1 METKT
6 VLEESMDID
15 RFKEFIRTLSYR
27 EFLTAFTLSIF
38 TICLQYIRYFYWEV
52 ELIKSMNNF
61 GFNFLVF
68 STIIMLNHVFY
79 KLEHKRSNS
88 YYIRTLIDFTFL
100 IIYVVLRHY
109 LFHEISINWTSIII
123 GFFYILLLEM
133 VFSTLKL
140 LKCKFI

>member
-1 METKT
+1 
-6 VLEESMDID
+6 MDID

-38 TICLQYIRYFYWEV
+38 TICLQNIRRFYWGIDFFE
-52 ELIKSMNNF
+52 SSNTP

-109 LFHEISINWTSIII
+109 LFHEISINLTSIII

-133 VFSTLKL
+133 VFSTIKL
-140 LKCKFI
+140 LQCKFI